1 MQDGPER
8 KIGTKN
14 SSEVVNLQ
22 VSDKEVS
29 ASVGQQSEGESRRQ
43 ENTIVVG
50 EQFQERST
58 ANKENSSHTHGGVLA
73 GSNKVATEDN
83 TGEPEGTPSSQPIQR
98 QRRSDMSNE
107 DNDDAN
113 DIMDESAA
121 RGISSN
127 PALGM
132 NGSELNGGSI
142 KGLPDSSSNALD
154 EEKAIEVV
162 SDDGGDEEDY
172 RDDEDRLPATNSRGG
187 EESRLIG
194 GGGGGSG
201 YWGPKNPSRGGNIG
215 QTATIVASGG
225 VIGSDGN
232 PILSSRPGSRPAS
245 PGMMDNLS
253 DISSQLPVTAP
264 LTRSKSR
271 TDFGGGGG
279 GGNNRYSS
287 NFWKARRVLF
297 YRNGDPFFP
306 GIEYRFKPGR
316 DVTTIEALLDKISP
330 RMDLPRGARFIFS
343 MDGDRKLELD
353 ELEDGASYVVSS
365 FNKFKVR

>member
-1 MQDGPER
+1 
-8 KIGTKN
+8 
-14 SSEVVNLQ
+14 
-22 VSDKEVS
+22 
-29 ASVGQQSEGESRRQ
+29 
-43 ENTIVVG
+43 
-50 EQFQERST
+50 
-58 ANKENSSHTHGGVLA
+58 
-73 GSNKVATEDN
+73 
-83 TGEPEGTPSSQPIQR
+83 
-98 QRRSDMSNE
+98 MSNE

-121 RGISSN
+121 RGTSSN

-162 SDDGGDEEDY
+162 SDDGGDEDY
-172 RDDEDRLPATNSRGG
+172 RDDEDRLPATSSSRGG

-194 GGGGGSG
+194 GGGGGGGSG
-201 YWGPKNPSRGGNIG
+201 YWGSKNLSRGGGSNNG

-225 VIGSDGN
+225 IIGSDGN

-253 DISSQLPVTAP
+253 DISSQLPITAP

-279 GGNNRYSS
+279 GTGNSRYSS

-297 YRNGDPFFP
+297 HRNGDPFFP

-365 FNKFKVR
+365 FNKFKVRCRPFH